1 MTVYN
6 VDQEIPEAAREEL
19 LADGRISD
27 ITYIELNG
35 RDDAGG

>member
-6 VDQEIPEAAREEL
+6 VDQEIPAAAREEL
-19 LADGRISD
+19 LADERISD

-35 RDDAGG
+35 REDT